1 MLLPPRGGR
10 VGKAGLPE
18 RCWGHALFRPMTAP
32 DTPAQDDLL
41 VLLPRLR
48 RYARLLMADMHG
60 ADELVL
66 ETFSRAPPG
75 QSPPAPWSQ
84 NRHWLFAVMHR
95 LHKERLAR
103 EAATRPEGALAG
115 DDILARFSRLPAEQR
130 EVLALVVLEGLLYTE
145 IAEVLGVPV
154 ATVMSRL
161 CSARERMRSMT
172 AGSEAPRPASK

>member
-1 MLLPPRGGR
+1 
-10 VGKAGLPE
+10 
-18 RCWGHALFRPMTAP
+18 MTAP
-32 DTPAQDDLL
+32 DTPTRDDLL
-41 VLLPRLR
+41 DLLPRLR
-48 RYARLLMADMHG
+48 RHARLLMADMHR

-75 QSPPAPWSQ
+75 QSPPAPWPQ
-84 NRHWLFAVMHR
+84 YRHWLFAVMHR

-103 EAATRPEGALAG
+103 EPATRPEGTLAG

-145 IAEVLGVPV
+145 IADVLDVPV

-161 CSARERMRSMT
+161 CSARERMRPMT

>member
-1 MLLPPRGGR
+1 
-10 VGKAGLPE
+10 
-18 RCWGHALFRPMTAP
+18 MTAP
-32 DTPAQDDLL
+32 DMPTQDDLL

-48 RYARLLMADMHG
+48 RHARLLTADLHG

-66 ETFSRAPPG
+66 ETLNRAPAG

-84 NRHWLFAVMHR
+84 HRHWLFAVMHR
-95 LHKERLAR
+95 LHKDRLAR
-103 EAATRPEGALAG
+103 EPATRPEGALAG

-130 EVLALVVLEGLLYTE
+130 EVLALVVLEGLRYTE
-145 IAEVLGVPV
+145 IADVLDVPV

-172 AGSEAPRPASK
+172 ARSEASRPAGK

>member
-1 MLLPPRGGR
+1 
-10 VGKAGLPE
+10 
-18 RCWGHALFRPMTAP
+18 MTAP
-32 DTPAQDDLL
+32 DTPTRDDLL

-48 RYARLLMADMHG
+48 RHARLLTANLHD

-66 ETFSRAPPG
+66 ETLSRAPAG

-84 NRHWLFAVMHR
+84 LRHWLFAVMHR
-95 LHKERLAR
+95 LHNDRLAR
-103 EAATRPEGALAG
+103 EPAAPPDRALAG
-115 DDILARFSRLPAEQR
+115 DDMLARFSRLPAEQR

-145 IAEVLGVPV
+145 IADVLDVPV

-172 AGSEAPRPASK
+172 EGSRSAGAGNGAS

>member
-1 MLLPPRGGR
+1 LSI
-10 VGKAGLPE
+10 
-18 RCWGHALFRPMTAP
+18 TAP
-32 DTPAQDDLL
+32 DTPTRDDLL

-48 RYARLLMADMHG
+48 RFARLLTADLNG

-66 ETFSRAPPG
+66 ETLSRAPGG
-75 QSPPAPWSQ
+75 QPPPAPWSQ
-84 NRHWLFAVMHR
+84 RRHWLFAVMHS

-103 EAATRPEGALAG
+103 EPVTRPEEALAG

-130 EVLALVVLEGLLYTE
+130 GVLALVVLEGLLYTE
-145 IAEVLGVPV
+145 IADVLDVPV

>member
-1 MLLPPRGGR
+1 
-10 VGKAGLPE
+10 
-18 RCWGHALFRPMTAP
+18 MTAP
-32 DTPAQDDLL
+32 DTSTRDDLL

-48 RYARLLMADMHG
+48 RHARLLTADLDG

-66 ETFSRAPPG
+66 ETLSRAPRG

-84 NRHWLFAVMHR
+84 LRHWLFAVMHR
-95 LHKERLAR
+95 LHKVRLAR
-103 EAATRPEGALAG
+103 EPATRPDPALTG
-115 DDILARFSRLPAEQR
+115 DDMLARFSRLPPEQR

-145 IAEVLGVPV
+145 VADVLDVPV

-172 AGSEAPRPASK
+172 AGSEARPAGK